1 MEALHLEQRLT
12 HRYVGTY
19 SHLDEW
25 RDVTA
30 TSAPAI
36 LTPPKMV
43 DPGNN
48 YDEGGTY
55 LLWATLP
62 RLPRRADRADAAQA
76 LEDTLS
82 SWGCHHEYDCCG
94 CASYSTR
101 VLRRK
106 GRRVLLRMTVSR
118 NY

>member
-1 MEALHLEQRLT
+1 MEAVHLELRLT
-12 HRYVGTY
+12 HRYVDTY

-25 RDVTA
+25 RSFGA
-30 TSAPAI
+30 APAR

-43 DPGNN
+43 DPGNG

-55 LLWATLP
+55 LRWATLP
-62 RLPRRADRADAAQA
+62 RLPRRADRADAARA

-94 CASYSTR
+94 CASYRTLVVRS
-101 VLRRK
+101 K
-106 GRRVLLRMTVSR
+106 GRRVLLRTTVGY

>member
-1 MEALHLEQRLT
+1 MEAVHLELRLT

-25 RDVTA
+25 RSLG
-30 TSAPAI
+30 SAPVI

-43 DPGNN
+43 DPGNG

-55 LLWATLP
+55 LRWATLP
-62 RLPRRADRADAAQA
+62 RLPRRADRVDAALA
-76 LEDTLS
+76 LQDTLS
-82 SWGCHHEYDCCG
+82 RSGCHHEYDCCG
-94 CASYSTR
+94 CASYSTLVVR
-101 VLRRK
+101 SK
-106 GRRVLLRMTVSR
+106 GRRVLLRTTVGY

>member
-1 MEALHLEQRLT
+1 MEAVHLELRLT
-12 HRYVGTY
+12 CGYVDTY

-25 RDVTA
+25 RSFGA
-30 TSAPAI
+30 APAR
-36 LTPPKMV
+36 LTPPKLV
-43 DPGNN
+43 DPGNG

-55 LLWATLP
+55 LRWATLP
-62 RLPRRADRADAAQA
+62 RLPRRADRVDAARA

-101 VLRRK
+101 VLRRQ
-106 GRRVLLRMTVSR
+106 GRRVLLRTTVGY

>member
-1 MEALHLEQRLT
+1 MEVLHLEQRVT

-25 RDVTA
+25 QDVC
-30 TSAPAI
+30 SAPVI
-36 LTPPKMV
+36 LTPGKLV
-43 DPGNN
+43 KPGND
-48 YDEGGTY
+48 YDEGNTY
-55 LLWATLP
+55 LRWATLP
-62 RLPRRADRADAAQA
+62 RLPRRADRTHAAGA
-76 LEDTLS
+76 LEDMLS

-94 CASYSTR
+94 CASVSTR

-106 GRRVLLRMTVSR
+106 GRRVLLRTTVTR

>member
-1 MEALHLEQRLT
+1 MEALHLELRLT

-25 RDVTA
+25 RSFGA
-30 TSAPAI
+30 APAR

-43 DPGNN
+43 DPGNG

-55 LLWATLP
+55 LRWATLP
-62 RLPRRADRADAAQA
+62 RLPRRADRADAARA

-94 CASYSTR
+94 CASYRTR

-106 GRRVLLRMTVSR
+106 GRRVLLRTTVGY

>member
-1 MEALHLEQRLT
+1 MEALHLELRLT

-19 SHLDEW
+19 RHLDEW
-25 RDVTA
+25 RSLG
-30 TSAPAI
+30 SAPVI

-43 DPGNN
+43 DPGNG

-55 LLWATLP
+55 LRWATLP
-62 RLPRRADRADAAQA
+62 RLPRRADRVDAARA
-76 LEDTLS
+76 LEDSLS

-94 CASYSTR
+94 CASYSTLVVR
-101 VLRRK
+101 SK
-106 GRRVLLRMTVSR
+106 GRRVLLRTTVGY